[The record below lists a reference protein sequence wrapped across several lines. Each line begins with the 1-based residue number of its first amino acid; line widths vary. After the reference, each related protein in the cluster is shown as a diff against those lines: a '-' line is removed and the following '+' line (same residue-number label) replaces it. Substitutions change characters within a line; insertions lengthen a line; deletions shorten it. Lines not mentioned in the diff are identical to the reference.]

1 MLSSRATYALH
12 CVAFLARRYP
22 DSPVTLQ
29 EITEGV
35 SGDPENARLSDGY
48 VAKALANLCRAGIIR
63 GHVGRSG
70 GYSLARRPCDVRVLD
85 VVQALDGMQTD
96 ECCLRTAGRGCG
108 NEEGCAVRKM
118 IRRAEATFLSSLA
131 GQSLA
136 AMARNMVFGNGSNGA
151 NGKRRA
157 NGKKRTRK
165 ATHAARRSNHRKSG
179 AP

>member
-12 CVAFLARRYP
+12 CVAFLARKYP

-35 SGDPENARLSDGY
+35 SGDPAKSRLSDGY
-48 VAKALANLCRAGIIR
+48 VAKALAHLCRAGIIR

-85 VVQALDGMQTD
+85 VVQALDGMQSD
-96 ECCLRTAGRGCG
+96 QCCLRTAGRGCG
-108 NEEGCAVRKM
+108 NEDGCAVRKM

-136 AMARNMVFGNGSNGA
+136 AMARNMVFGNGSNRS
-151 NGKRRA
+151 NGNNRS
-157 NGKKRTRK
+157 NGKKPSHRAGR
-165 ATHAARRSNHRKSG
+165 AARRSNRKSD

>member
-1 MLSSRATYALH
+1 
-12 CVAFLARRYP
+12 
-22 DSPVTLQ
+22 
-29 EITEGV
+29 
-35 SGDPENARLSDGY
+35 
-48 VAKALANLCRAGIIR
+48 
-63 GHVGRSG
+63 
-70 GYSLARRPCDVRVLD
+70 
-85 VVQALDGMQTD
+85 
-96 ECCLRTAGRGCG
+96 
-108 NEEGCAVRKM
+108 M